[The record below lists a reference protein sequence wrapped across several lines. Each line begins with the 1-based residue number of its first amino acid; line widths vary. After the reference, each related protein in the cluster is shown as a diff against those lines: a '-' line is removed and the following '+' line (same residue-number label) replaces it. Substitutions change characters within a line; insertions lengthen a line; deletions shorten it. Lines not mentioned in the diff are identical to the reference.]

1 MTAPLVRR
9 WLPQEKKHKEEAT
22 RSWWTDA
29 GTRAEFA
36 AAADREQSR
45 ILRSKAS
52 TLALGSTIIIG
63 WNASGRKP

>member
-1 MTAPLVRR
+1 MTVPLVRR
-9 WLPQEKKHKEEAT
+9 WLPHEKKHKEEAT
-22 RSWWTDA
+22 RSWWIDP
-29 GTRAEFA
+29 GTREEFA

-52 TLALGSTIIIG
+52 TLALGSTIIVG